1 MAEATTWYELVG
13 WHRPSISKR
22 LVSSETAAYVFH
34 PNGRKSL
41 KKSNRGQ
48 DWFKTFQEAKTELLR
63 RSHNRIIKLDE
74 EMAQEK
80 QNLESINKLTEETCQ
95 QTV

>member
-1 MAEATTWYELVG
+1 MAETMTWYELVG
-13 WHRPSISKR
+13 WSRPDISKR

-41 KKSNRGQ
+41 KKSSRGV
-48 DWFKTFQEAKTELLR
+48 DWFKTWQEARAELVR
-63 RSHNRIIKLDE
+63 RSCDRIHKLE
-74 EMAQEK
+74 NELAGERA
-80 QNLESINKLTEETCQ
+80 NLESINKLTEETCQ

>member
-1 MAEATTWYELVG
+1 METTTWYELVG

-41 KKSNRGQ
+41 KKGRDGT
-48 DWFKTFQEAKTELLR
+48 DWFKTFQDAKAELLR
-63 RSHNRIIKLDE
+63 RRHNRIIKLDE